1 MHGRYQYLGSILL
14 AVAFLAPALTTGCAT
29 RSYRV
34 YDPYR
39 NQYHRWD
46 NSERIY
52 YHQWVVESRR
62 DGRDYRRL
70 DRDQQRAY
78 WEWRYNHHHDHDRD
92 HDRNRDHDRD
102 RDRDH
107 DHDRH

>member
-46 NSERIY
+46 GNERILL
-52 YHQWVVESRR
+52 QPWVVENHAMAATIADSTAISK
-62 DGRDYRRL
+62 GRIGSGAITTTAIRP
-70 DRDQQRAY
+70 
-78 WEWRYNHHHDHDRD
+78 
-92 HDRNRDHDRD
+92 
-102 RDRDH
+102 
-107 DHDRH
+107 